1 MGRVGL
7 MALNEEME
15 LRDLFEIVRKRLG
28 LIVLITV
35 VSLLISAV
43 VSFFLLDDVYETST
57 TLMVGK
63 IQNNQTNTIEYNDIL
78 ANQKLVNTYS
88 EIAKSDRVLDKVI
101 EKLQLQLRPSN
112 LRQKISVA
120 SVKETEIIRIT
131 VEDTDPGFAT
141 DLANAIAEVFMKEV
155 VDIMKLDNVQ
165 VIDVAKVPEEPV
177 KPKPLLNIVI
187 AGVLGL
193 MLGLGVVF
201 LIEYLDNTIK
211 VSEDI
216 EKYLELPV
224 LGVIPMFEEK

>member
-1 MGRVGL
+1 

-43 VSFFLLDDVYETST
+43 VSFFLLDEVYETST

-101 EKLQLQLRPSN
+101 EKLQLQLKPSN

-177 KPKPLLNIVI
+177 KPKPLLNIAI

>member
-1 MGRVGL
+1 

-15 LRDLFEIVRKRLG
+15 LRDLFEIIRKRLG
-28 LIVLITV
+28 LIVLITLI
-35 VSLLISAV
+35 SLSISAV
-43 VSFFLLDDVYETST
+43 VSFFLLDEVYETST

-63 IQNNQTNTIEYNDIL
+63 TQNSQTNTIEYNDIL

-101 EKLQLQLRPSN
+101 EKLQLELKPSDLRK
-112 LRQKISVA
+112 KITVA

-177 KPKPLLNIVI
+177 KPKPLLNIAI

-193 MLGLGVVF
+193 MLGLGLVF

-211 VSEDI
+211 MSEDI
-216 EKYLELPV
+216 ERYLELPV
-224 LGVIPMFEEK
+224 LGVIPMYEEQ

>member
-1 MGRVGL
+1 

-43 VSFFLLDDVYETST
+43 VSFFLLDEVYETST

-101 EKLQLQLRPSN
+101 EKLQLQLKPSN

-177 KPKPLLNIVI
+177 KPKPLLNIAI
-187 AGVLGL
+187 TGVLGL

-216 EKYLELPV
+216 ERYLELPV

>member
-177 KPKPLLNIVI
+177 KPKPLLNIAI

>member
-1 MGRVGL
+1 

-43 VSFFLLDDVYETST
+43 VSFFLLDEVYETST

-177 KPKPLLNIVI
+177 KPKPLLNIAI

>member
-1 MGRVGL
+1 

-43 VSFFLLDDVYETST
+43 VSFFLLDEVYETST

-177 KPKPLLNIVI
+177 KPKPLLNIAI
-187 AGVLGL
+187 TGVLGL

-216 EKYLELPV
+216 ERYLELPV

>member
-1 MGRVGL
+1 

-43 VSFFLLDDVYETST
+43 VSFFLLDEVYETST